1 MSEMSKKK
9 TETKKKKSKE
19 EEMIEKLQL
28 DIKTVVDELNK
39 AQQLV
44 NQLVVEL
51 NNHKALCAQYET
63 TINALTGRLLEG
75 RSQ

>member
-1 MSEMSKKK
+1 MSKKK
-9 TETKKKKSKE
+9 TETKKKSKD

-28 DIKTVVDELNK
+28 DIQTVVDELNK
-39 AQQLV
+39 AKQLV

-51 NNHKALCAQYET
+51 NNHKALCVQYEN

>member
-1 MSEMSKKK
+1 MSKVSKKK
-9 TETKKKKSKE
+9 NVKQDDADAKALPVN
-19 EEMIEKLQL
+19 EKP
-28 DIKTVVDELNK
+28 TVEDYIAELNK
-39 AQQLV
+39 AQTII
-44 NQLVVEL
+44 NQLVADL